1 MLTRQPYRGLT
12 RRLVLAFDV
21 GTTYSGVSYAILD
34 PGDVPKILGVTRFPA
49 QEHVGGD
56 CKIPSVIYYDQTSR
70 PRAFGAEALQ
80 EHVIE
85 QAEEEQW
92 IKLEWWKLHLRPR
105 YLDAA
110 HIADD
115 DIQPLPAGKSAI
127 EVLADFMRYLYQCS
141 RKYIEESHGTALWKS
156 VEQNIEFVLTHPNG
170 WEGPQQKQIRGAAA
184 LAGLIPNTQDGQSR
198 VHLLTEGEA
207 SLHFCV
213 MKIFASESLS
223 RTPIVA
229 PDHLEQEDGDP
240 GCQGVVIIDAGGGT
254 VDLSAYSMQLSPT
267 SFEEIAPAECRLQGA
282 VLVTRRAH
290 ALIKKKLAGS
300 KYGNPEILRQ
310 ITDIFDKTTKLRV
323 RNAEDPQYIKFGT
336 VRDKDP
342 QYDIRSGQLKL
353 TGRSVTELFEPS
365 VKEII
370 DAFEKQQLAAST
382 PIKSVFLVGGFAA
395 SEWLFSSLQKY
406 FAPRGIE
413 ICRPDSHVNKAVADG
428 AVSYHIDNIVSSRV
442 AKLTYGTECSVPY
455 DSSDPEH
462 RARQKKVYRG
472 PSGILAVPN
481 SFGSILSRGTRV
493 SAEQTFEEDFVVR
506 RSTIQSCASVD
517 VDITAYRG
525 SLAKPDWMDTEP
537 ENFTTLCTIHADT
550 SRLAA
555 KLSPKRSKDGS
566 VYYVIDI
573 KVILLFGL
581 TELKA
586 QVGWVEDVRLYFY
599 LCCCYS
605 FLCNAAG
612 ASSEVSGQLFLF

>member
-34 PGDVPKILGVTRFPA
+34 PGDVPKILGVTRYPA

-56 CKIPSVIYYDQTSR
+56 CKIPSIIYYDQTSR
-70 PRAFGAEALQ
+70 PHAFGAEALQ

-156 VEQNIEFVLTHPNG
+156 IEQNIEFVLTHPNG

-213 MKIFASESLS
+213 MKILASESLS

-240 GCQGVVIIDAGGGT
+240 GSQGVVIIDAGGGT

-395 SEWLFSSLQKY
+395 SEWLFASLQKY

-550 SRLAA
+550 SRLAR

-566 VYYVIDI
+566 AYYVIDI

-586 QVGWVEDVRLYFY
+586 QVGWVEDVRLCFY
-599 LCCCYS
+599 MCCCYS
-605 FLCNAAG
+605 FLCDAAG
-612 ASSEVSGQLFLF
+612 ESSEVSGQLFLF